1 MNLRF
6 KTGHPLKAKMEAKKE
21 AVHHEPAAQE
31 IHRQTSE
38 RAF

>member
-21 AVHHEPAAQE
+21 AVHHEPIAQE
-31 IHRQTSE
+31 VYRPSSE